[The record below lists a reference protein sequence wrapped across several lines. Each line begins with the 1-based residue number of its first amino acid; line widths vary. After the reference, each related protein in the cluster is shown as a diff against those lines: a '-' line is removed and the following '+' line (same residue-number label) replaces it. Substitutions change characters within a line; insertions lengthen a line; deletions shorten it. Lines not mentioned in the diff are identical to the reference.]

1 MEEGNELIEGLL
13 NEQSSLLWR
22 WRQKLIALLTQPLGN
37 SGEDADGQEYSRSL
51 ETQGEAEAY
60 LQAYAALLADRR
72 ETLTAERTL
81 LAAHDVREV
90 KMRKTKAAFKAQSSK
105 YETIKELEVL
115 ELDQLDD
122 QEVLPEHLVI
132 AKTLHDER
140 KALLDDFDPGR
151 AVKSI
156 LVDLNNVAVNIPK
169 REDPE
174 KVLAQEGVAKL
185 RSLIAEQGTPV
196 DRLSLGCNLQF
207 VPRQIDRS
215 PSN

>member
-13 NEQSSLLWR
+13 NEQSALLWR

-37 SGEDADGQEYSRSL
+37 SGEDADGQEYARSL
-51 ETQGEAEAY
+51 DTQGEAEAY

-105 YETIKELEVL
+105 YASIKEMEVL
-115 ELDQLDD
+115 ELDQLEDK
-122 QEVLPEHLVI
+122 EVLPEHLVI
-132 AKTLHDER
+132 AKMLHDER
-140 KALLDDFDPGR
+140 KALLDEFDPGR

-156 LVDLNNVAVNIPK
+156 LVDLNNVAVSIAK
-169 REDPE
+169 KEDLE
-174 KVLAQEGVAKL
+174 RVLAQEGVAKL
-185 RSLIAEQGTPV
+185 RSLIAEQGKCTHRNIALGRTHIL
-196 DRLSLGCNLQF
+196 DR
-207 VPRQIDRS
+207 R
-215 PSN
+215 